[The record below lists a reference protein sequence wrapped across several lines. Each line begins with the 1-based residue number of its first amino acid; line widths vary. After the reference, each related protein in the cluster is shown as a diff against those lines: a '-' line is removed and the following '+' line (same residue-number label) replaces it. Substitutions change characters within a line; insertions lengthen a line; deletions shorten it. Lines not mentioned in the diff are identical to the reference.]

1 MEIMAI
7 STPKQ
12 RIDQI
17 IEKARKSKFR
27 GSEVHDDSPNHL
39 KVGYSTHY
47 SGGFGNSLTRPRD
60 LSNGKKNP
68 RTLSNL
74 KHTEL
79 KAMDYNKLEPFIQD
93 FISSKQ

>member
-27 GSEVHDDSPNHL
+27 GSDVQDDSPTQL
-39 KVGYSTHY
+39 QGGYNTNY
-47 SGGFGNSLTRPRD
+47 SQGFGHSLPRPRD
-60 LSNGKKNP
+60 ISNGKK
-68 RTLSNL
+68 
-74 KHTEL
+74 
-79 KAMDYNKLEPFIQD
+79 
-93 FISSKQ
+93 